1 MTAILERRESTSLW
15 GRFCNWI
22 TSTENRLYIG
32 WFGVLMIPTL
42 LTATSV
48 FIIAFIAA
56 PPVDIDGIRE
66 PVSGSLLYGNNIISG
81 AIIPTSAAIGLHF
94 YPIWEAASVDEWLYN
109 GGPYE
114 LIVLHFLL
122 GVACYM
128 GREWELSF
136 RLGMRPWIAVAYSAP
151 VAAATAVFLIYPIG
165 QGSFSDGMPLGIS
178 GTFNFMIVFQA
189 EHNILMH
196 PFHMLG
202 VAGVFGGSL
211 FSAMHGSLVTS
222 SLIRETTENESE
234 EETYN
239 IVAAHGYFG
248 RLIFQYASF
257 NNSRS
262 LHFFLAAWPVVGIWF
277 TALGISTMLIAKGRV
292 INTWADIINRANLGM
307 EVMHERN
314 AHNFPLDLAAL
325 EPEIPNILFQQD
337 IGYFFYPFLIC
348 YSGILCPLSRSR
360 FFFFLK
366 KPLPKLFRRKPN
378 WLLPITA
385 FPIDIGTFV
394 PETIFLLFLCY
405 GMNIPYQFVILTHSD
420 HFSLVRWASIP
431 QERKLLSAI
440 TSSFEKGNGMVKPEL
455 LEERIFNS
463 ITWAPRIWG
472 PWDNLF
478 DCRDRYAEYD
488 WGFSYGYWS
497 GSKQIKE
504 DELSETA
511 IYSNYFWYI
520 YHKKGEVQE
529 TDSDFLQSGTMHQLI
544 WDLRIHSFSYSKIR
558 PLSLCFHVE
567 NSLQMKMKRWQSG
580 LVPVPGEKSLLNI
593 WLATV
598 KKEQRM
604 TKDETLLVFTLVVSS
619 VSIFLFGILL
629 FMVLISATRDFRERT
644 KSKLVKIMIW
654 AGIVVITFAI
664 AVRIYPIFI
673 FLLKERIKPLV
684 EALYDKL
691 PWIWEVSL
699 SRYWDRLI
707 DFLDRYLW
715 ACAQRIQT
723 GIRKQKGEFVVTF
736 SCRVKKR
743 LYARAIEVGIHLSL
757 LSNLFWILKTTL
769 AVGYRLL

>member
-222 SLIRETTENESE
+222 SLIRETTENESANEGYKFGQE

-277 TALGISTMLIAKGRV
+277 TALGISTMAFNLNGFNFNQSVVDSQGR
-292 INTWADIINRANLGM
+292 
-307 EVMHERN
+307 
-314 AHNFPLDLAAL
+314 
-325 EPEIPNILFQQD
+325 PEIPNIFYKR
-337 IGYFFYPFLIC
+337 IRFF
-348 YSGILCPLSRSR
+348 SGILCPLSRSR
-360 FFFFLK
+360 F
-366 KPLPKLFRRKPN
+366 RRKPN
-378 WLLPITA
+378 WLLPIT
-385 FPIDIGTFV
+385 TFV
-394 PETIFLLFLCY
+394 PETIFLIVLMLWY
-405 GMNIPYQFVILTHSD
+405 EIYHTNSLTHSD
-420 HFSLVRWASIP
+420 HFSLELDNPIWP
-431 QERKLLSAI
+431 YPLAI
-440 TSSFEKGNGMVKPEL
+440 CHYFFEKGNGMVKPEL

-529 TDSDFLQSGTMHQLI
+529 TDSDFLQSGTMQYQTRDISFKEEGFFRISQLI

-723 GIRKQKGEFVVTF
+723 GIRKQKGN
-736 SCRVKKR
+736 S